1 MSHRGRIDVASG
13 LVRGDRFCSRQRM
26 GLKPKCAGSRKRI
39 YPGVPPPRPFIAA
52 AMDLTVMRATERHR
66 EFIAHFATER
76 TRLREPQMMRIRRP
90 ATANKTGLFDYV
102 PDMAPITNTARFRE
116 RENAFIDL

>member
-13 LVRGDRFCSRQRM
+13 LVSADRFCSRQGM
-26 GLKPKCAGSRKRI
+26 GLKPKCAGSRKRV
-39 YPGVPPPRPFIAA
+39 YSRVPPPESFVTA
-52 AMDLTVMRATERHR
+52 AMDLAVVRATKRHR
-66 EFIAHFATER
+66 ELVTHLATER

-90 ATANKTGLFDYV
+90 ATANKTGLFDHV
-102 PDMAPITNTARFRE
+102 PDMVPITNTARFRE